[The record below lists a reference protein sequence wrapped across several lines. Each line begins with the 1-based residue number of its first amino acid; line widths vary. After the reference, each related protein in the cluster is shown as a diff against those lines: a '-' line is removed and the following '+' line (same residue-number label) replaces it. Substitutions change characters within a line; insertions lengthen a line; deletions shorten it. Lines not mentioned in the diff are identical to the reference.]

1 MLRCTLS
8 TLQIHAPLP
17 TVSMATS
24 PAYHGSLAHLHST
37 RGMVILEPDLPVEE
51 QKPAMVSDDMAW
63 TFSWHSRMQTIS
75 IILYRMGNW
84 LSIQI
89 HDFQNSFVKDEG
101 TNNKNFSP
109 QTVTADLRA
118 GL

>member
-1 MLRCTLS
+1 
-8 TLQIHAPLP
+8 
-17 TVSMATS
+17 
-24 PAYHGSLAHLHST
+24 
-37 RGMVILEPDLPVEE
+37 MVILEPDLPVEE

-75 IILYRMGNW
+75 IILHRMGNW